1 MSVSSKNLRATT
13 VATVLVILTIAG
25 AQAATASVLTWNS
38 TAAGQPMDGDGGW
51 SSNANW
57 WNSTGNVAWDNARG
71 DTALFGAAA
80 GGAARTVWLSGSQ
93 SVAGVTFQSQAY
105 TLADGGGTLNLAGPS
120 PVITVN
126 ASGGTIATAITGSAS
141 LTKEGNG
148 LLALSGA
155 GYYTGQTIVN
165 GGTLQLNAG
174 GGAAGALAS
183 PTVVVNSGGLL
194 ALNAQDALGYTSGRE
209 ALAINGGTVAN
220 ITPGSRVTLQNPFT
234 MSGGVLTGS
243 GSGDA
248 YGVYSLDFSGGF
260 TATSDGG
267 GNPAIIN
274 AQSLALQKGDFVFN
288 VMRGHG
294 FPASDLTVAAAII
307 PFNGRN
313 YGIIQTGDGVL
324 TLTGSNTYTGGTTI
338 SGGTMVLGAGGSLP
352 NSPSGTNTLV
362 DNATL
367 AFGRGNQVT
376 QGTDFCAAAIS
387 GTGSLVQMGP
397 GMLVLNAANTY
408 TGPTVVSGGT
418 LSANLL
424 SDGGVASA
432 IGRSGS
438 DCANLV
444 LQNGGVFQYTGPS
457 VSVSRGL
464 TVGAGGAAI
473 DVGGGTLQLA
483 GKLDLGG
490 TLTKTG
496 GGELRL
502 TDYSGSVVSG
512 GMFVISQGTVDLGSN
527 CFGGSPLG
535 YRALNIQV
543 NPGADLNFSNAHAL
557 GGDNLDAGT
566 SWGVVQ
572 LTGGT
577 MSLGREQYI
586 SGGTVNSLGRLV
598 LQGAAIINVGGGE
611 LRAAPTT
618 SWISTRPSAVPSTI
632 GVPMTA
638 QYGPYVFD
646 VADGPAD
653 ADLLITGNISGS
665 YGITKVNSGKLIL
678 TGSNSYA
685 TTTVSG
691 GTLVVANRDA
701 MATERI

>member
-1 MSVSSKNLRATT
+1 MSVSSRNLRAAK
-13 VATVLVILTIAG
+13 VATVLAILTIAG

-38 TAAGQPMDGDGGW
+38 AAAGQPTDGDGKW
-51 SSNANW
+51 SFFANW
-57 WNSTGNVAWDNARG
+57 WDSTGNVAWDNARG

-105 TLADGGGTLNLAGPS
+105 TLADGGGTLNLAGSS

-141 LTKEGNG
+141 LTKEGTG

-165 GGTLQLNAG
+165 GGTLQLNVS
-174 GGAAGALAS
+174 GGAQGALAS
-183 PTVVVNSGGLL
+183 PTIKVNSGGAL

-209 ALAINGGTVAN
+209 ALTIGGGTVAN
-220 ITPGSRVTLQNPFT
+220 MTPGNRVTLQNPFT
-234 MSGGVLTGS
+234 MTGGVLTGS
-243 GSGDA
+243 GTGDG
-248 YGVYSLDFSGGF
+248 YGVYSLNFSGGF
-260 TATSDGG
+260 TATSDSGG
-267 GNPAIIN
+267 KAAIIN
-274 AQSLALQKGDFVFN
+274 AQSLALQNGDFVFN
-288 VMRGHG
+288 VTRGRAS
-294 FPASDLTVAAAII
+294 PASDLTVAAAII
-307 PFNGRN
+307 PFGVRN
-313 YGIIQTGDGVL
+313 YGIIQTGNGVL

-338 SGGTMVLGAGGSLP
+338 SGGTMVLGAGGAAGSLS
-352 NSPSGTNTLV
+352 NSLSSTNTLV
-362 DNATL
+362 NNATL
-367 AFGRGNQVT
+367 AFCRGNQVT

-408 TGPTVVSGGT
+408 TGPTIVSGGT
-418 LSANLL
+418 LSATLL
-424 SDGGVASA
+424 ADGGVASA
-432 IGRSGS
+432 IGKSGS
-438 DCANLV
+438 DSSNLV

-496 GGELRL
+496 GGELSL
-502 TDYSGSVVSG
+502 TNYSGSVVSG
-512 GMFVISQGTVDLGSN
+512 GMLFVSQGTVDLGSS

-543 NPGADLNFSNAHAL
+543 NSGADLNFSNAHAL
-557 GGDNLDAGT
+557 GGNNLDAGT

-572 LTGGT
+572 ILGGT
-577 MSLGREQYI
+577 MSLGGEQYI

-611 LRAAPTT
+611 LRRTDDKLDLDAPF
-618 SWISTRPSAVPSTI
+618 RRA
-632 GVPMTA
+632 
-638 QYGPYVFD
+638 
-646 VADGPAD
+646 
-653 ADLLITGNISGS
+653 
-665 YGITKVNSGKLIL
+665 
-678 TGSNSYA
+678 
-685 TTTVSG
+685 
-691 GTLVVANRDA
+691 
-701 MATERI
+701 